1 MRNPRVT
8 KQQIDEWTE
17 NPVTVVLKELYTKDL
32 TRIQESPPTD
42 CMIRGNPQASQE
54 NLIEQAARELEIV
67 NVIDTLEG
75 DWEKLEIDDDSDE
88 VEDEANE

>member
-17 NPVTVVLKELYTKDL
+17 NPVTVALKELYRKDL
-32 TRIQESPPTD
+32 TKILESPDTD
-42 CMIRGNPQASQE
+42 CLIRGNPQASQE
-54 NLIEQAARELEIV
+54 NLIDQAAREVEII

-75 DWEKLEIDDDSDE
+75 GWAKLEIDDVSDE
-88 VEDEANE
+88 IEDEANE